1 MRPFP
6 HGRSFLV
13 ISLLLVLVSCLACG
27 EKPKVNRETAEYH
40 YAAAKKAMAEVKF
53 DKAISATSE
62 VISRFPGSEYADKA
76 RILRIVLMA
85 GLSEGYKS
93 MADAY
98 IAGFEKSIKEA
109 GQFRAPAFDY
119 YRKQKS
125 SALGCYEASDYFLKN
140 YSEKTPYVLDCD
152 FPAKDVTVNR
162 GVEDI
167 RAGKLITPELLAL
180 TDQTELQNK
189 VILALTSFVGA
200 GEDRAKARKLL
211 ESGPRNLEHAEFMV
225 SLGRTFL
232 DNQKLFGRQALNDP
246 INFKQFLQKAKESSD
261 LAQKLLKEK
270 PNKEIQERAARLKKD
285 IDTLEK
291 KLSK

>member
-1 MRPFP
+1 MMSFLR
-6 HGRSFLV
+6 GRSFLL
-13 ISLLLVLVSCLACG
+13 IGLLLLLVSCLACS
-27 EKPKVNRETAEYH
+27 EKPKVNKETAEYR
-40 YAAAKKAMAEVKF
+40 YAEAKKAMAEVKF
-53 DKAISATSE
+53 EKAISATSE
-62 VISRFPGSEYADKA
+62 VISRFPGSDYADRA

-98 IAGFEKSIKEA
+98 IAGYEKSIKNA

-125 SALGCYEASDYFLKN
+125 AALGCYEASDYFLKN
-140 YSEKTPYVLDCD
+140 YSDKTPYVLDCD
-152 FPAKDVTVNR
+152 FPAQDVTVNR
-162 GVEDI
+162 GIEDI
-167 RAGKLITPELLAL
+167 RAGKLIAPELLIV

-189 VILALTSFVGA
+189 VILTLTSFVGA
-200 GEDRAKARKLL
+200 GEERAKARKLL
-211 ESGPRNLEHAEFMV
+211 ESGPKNLEHSEFMV
-225 SLGRTFL
+225 SLARTLL

-246 INFKQFLQKAKESSD
+246 TNFKEFLQKAKESSD

-270 PNKEIQERAARLKKD
+270 PNKEIQGRADRLKKD
-285 IDTLEK
+285 IEALEK